1 MAIINLLDK
10 NVYNRISA
18 GEVVER
24 PASMVKE
31 LVENSLDAGA
41 DKIEIK
47 IENGGITCVEV
58 SDNGCGIEKSQLSRA
73 FLPHATSKIKTAA
86 DLDAIY
92 TLGFRGEALASIG
105 AVTQAEILS
114 KTQNEQTGYALTCT
128 GGELSEVFDKQC
140 ETGTTVTCRNL
151 FFNTPARAK
160 FLKTPRAEEGE
171 IVTTVTRLAFSN
183 PNASFKLTAD
193 GKVVLETYGGGI
205 KECLAAVYGAKTP
218 EQCFYIESRKNGIAL
233 SGFIGKLTFT
243 KPTRAYQ
250 TLIVNGRFVTDTT
263 VSAAVQNAYS
273 SYLMKRQY
281 PFFVLSLTVPPE
293 IVDVNVHPRKSEV
306 RFSNNQ
312 IVYSAVY
319 SAVSKVI
326 DGVSEAVNII
336 KGDSAYSSELSAANS
351 GSNGVNGGSSCGL
364 GFGDLQ
370 KRADFCGDDNADKNK
385 TVADLFGEFNKKSQS
400 VVAENGD
407 FSGSPVISES
417 PRFTGEPNAS
427 SFENLRVKVGGES
440 GAFATVRDSGAG
452 SAELLERVVQSGYVG
467 SFEPEDGVDVFAE
480 NKKYI
485 ERLEREN
492 AQKATALQGEM
503 TITDNDVFVGQ
514 AFDTYLIF
522 TRGDDMYFIDQH
534 AAHERLLFDE
544 LCEKV
549 NAHSVEKQALLIPYS
564 FYVSPDDFENIYE
577 RMDYFREIG
586 IDIDLIGENGFC
598 VSALPLELSE
608 INLRKFFDDIL
619 YDNAFKREKMPLAF
633 KEKLMQTACKHAV
646 KGGDKLDK
654 TEIDELLKK
663 VSQNLGLK
671 CPHGRPI
678 AVKITKTE
686 LEKWFKR
693 IV

>member
-41 DKIEIK
+41 DKIEISVVG
-47 IENGGITCVEV
+47 GGIRSVTVA
-58 SDNGCGIEKSQLSRA
+58 DNGCGIEKSQLERA
-73 FLPHATSKIKTAA
+73 FLPHATSKIKSAS
-86 DLDAIY
+86 DLDAIF

-105 AVTQAEILS
+105 AVTRAEIIS
-114 KTQNEQTGYALTCT
+114 KTASEQLGASIVCN
-128 GGELSEVFDKQC
+128 GGEIGEVVDKPC
-140 ETGTTVTCRNL
+140 ETGTTVICKDL

-171 IVTTVTRLAFSN
+171 ITSIVTKLAFSN
-183 PNASFKLTAD
+183 PDAAFKLEIE
-193 GKVVLETYGGGI
+193 GKTVLETFGGGL
-205 KECLAAVYGAKTP
+205 KECLASVYGTKTL
-218 EQCFYIESRKNGIAL
+218 EQCFFIESEKNGVKI
-233 SGFIGKLTFT
+233 SGYIGKLSFT
-243 KPTRAYQ
+243 KPTRSYQ
-250 TLIVNGRFVTDTT
+250 TLIVNGRYVTDNT

-281 PFFVLSLTVPPE
+281 PFFVLGLTVPPE

-312 IVYSAVY
+312 IIYSAVY

-336 KGDSAYSSELSAANS
+336 KEEQTSVSSSRQSTEKLSDNSDVLSGELQEKSAYKP
-351 GSNGVNGGSSCGL
+351 VNGT
-364 GFGDLQ
+364 F
-370 KRADFCGDDNADKNK
+370 ANN
-385 TVADLFGEFNKKSQS
+385 
-400 VVAENGD
+400 
-407 FSGSPVISES
+407 
-417 PRFTGEPNAS
+417 
-427 SFENLRVKVGGES
+427 SFFES
-440 GAFATVRDSGAG
+440 GFSTPKNDENSSDYGKTFEGGFLNEKSNSARGEYITAVRDSGAEYPAG
-452 SAELLERVVQSGYVG
+452 GGYAG
-467 SFEPEDGVDVFAE
+467 SFEPESGVDIFAE

-485 ERLEREN
+485 ERLERESVEKNSEFSEQN
-492 AQKATALQGEM
+492 ALDEQKSGGQTKMQIAE
-503 TITDNDVFVGQ
+503 NDMFVGQ

-522 TRGDDMYFIDQH
+522 TRGEDMYFIDQH

-544 LCEKV
+544 LSAKV
-549 NAHSVEKQALLIPYS
+549 NAKSVEKQALLIPYS
-564 FYVSPDDFENIYE
+564 FYVSAEDFDNIYD
-577 RMDYFREIG
+577 RMDYFREMG
-586 IDIDLIGENGFC
+586 IDIDLIGDNGFC
-598 VSALPLELSE
+598 VSSLPCELCE

-619 YDNAFKREKMPLAF
+619 FDNSFKREKMPAAL

-646 KGGDKLDK
+646 KGGDKLDRS
-654 TEIDELLKK
+654 EIDELLKK
-663 VSQNLGLK
+663 VSNNLGLK